1 MLGVRPIKLNIQNA
15 LCEQAPSSILYI
27 QFCMSELLLQVTKN
41 ILDVLHSYYK
51 KAILIV
57 LEVDHILFLTEQ
69 IIWRKAW
76 QTIF

>member
-57 LEVDHILFLTEQ
+57 LEVNHILFLTEQ